1 MALSQAGAFLSWDNL
16 GSRKVI
22 RDHPKR
28 AFLQERMLFVGK
40 FSLHLSEQGK
50 GEQDG
55 HCGRKRSLLM

>member
-1 MALSQAGAFLSWDNL
+1 MALSQAGAFLSQENL

-40 FSLHLSEQGK
+40 FSLCLSEQGK
-50 GEQDG
+50 EQEG
-55 HCGRKRSLLM
+55 NCGIKRSLLM